1 MTIIEI
7 NEMIDLISRFMRDS
21 ACKNLVIGGLVG
33 SHPLSYALDVVTE
46 TIDFEDILILEGC
59 ADFCYINKPF
69 VKNYIP
75 YYYALKNV
83 YGGSLCD
90 DDIPFSRTLFQNR
103 IYTKKVVNEDF
114 INKFEFVIINNA
126 HLIDLVY
133 LDEIVKLSK
142 WKCITIVDPFDIYG
156 EHFLYATT
164 IVDTLEKQS
173 PIIGFARK
181 LYGYNTYID
190 KNVPG
195 DIKAGKITR
204 RGVGKIDGRM
214 HVCDDSDIV
223 NEANQL
229 QIKRPFKRGQRL
241 FVTDNRLEEV
251 TDDSKETHIITNTSM
266 IVVERAISVN
276 SIPNYLRIYHSR
288 NIFRGFVKYYD
299 PYSIGSDVYDITV
312 KPANVLHIND
322 SIYHRYMNTV
332 VSQSKGLTKRELY
345 SITKNS
351 VNMILCDVKGG

>member
-1 MTIIEI
+1 MKIIEI
-7 NEMIDLISRFMRDS
+7 NEMIDLMSRFMKDS
-21 ACKNLVIGGLVG
+21 ASRNLIVGGLVG
-33 SHPLSYALDVVTE
+33 SHPLSHALEVATE
-46 TIDFEDILILEGC
+46 TFDFEDILILEGC
-59 ADFCYINKPF
+59 PDFCYVNKPF

-75 YYYALKNV
+75 YYYALTNI
-83 YGGSLCD
+83 YTGSINN
-90 DDIPFSRTLFQNR
+90 DIPFGGYLLHKR
-103 IYTKKVVNEDF
+103 ICTKLVVNEPF
-114 INKFEFVIINNA
+114 IRKFKFVIINNA

-133 LDEIVKLSK
+133 LDAIVKAGS
-142 WKCITIVDPFDIYG
+142 WKCITIVDPFDVGG
-156 EHFLYATT
+156 EHFLYAAT

-173 PIIGFARK
+173 PVIGFARK

-190 KNVPG
+190 KKIPG

-214 HVCDDSDIV
+214 HVCDDIDIV

-241 FVTDNRLEEV
+241 FVTDNILEEV
-251 TDDSKETHIITNTSM
+251 MDDSKERHIIAKNSM
-266 IVVERAISVN
+266 LVIERAISGN

-288 NIFRGFVKYYD
+288 NVFRGFVRYYTSG
-299 PYSIGSDVYDITV
+299 SIGANAYDLVV

-332 VSQSKGLTKRELY
+332 VSQSKGLSKRELY